1 MEKKQTKRIYRAK
14 RIYSPIKQR
23 ILLLLQAG
31 IALSFAGTIGKQL
44 RILGEMAEEWKDV
57 DRNYLKQIVREF
69 YNDRLVSEQENA
81 DGTRTIVLT
90 EKGKRRAVTF
100 GFSSMK
106 IKQPERWDGRWH
118 IVIFD
123 IPEKYKMARI
133 SLRDKLLGL
142 NFFQYQK
149 SVYIYPYP
157 CRNEVDFIV
166 EFFEVRR
173 YVRYGILTEITN
185 EAELLLRFNLKKPAV
200 EQSS

>member
-1 MEKKQTKRIYRAK
+1 M
-14 RIYSPIKQR
+14 
-23 ILLLLQAG
+23 LLLQAG
-31 IALSFAGTIGKQL
+31 VALSFAGTVGRQI
-44 RILGEMAEEWKDV
+44 RILGEVANEWKDV
-57 DRNYLKQIVREF
+57 DRNYLKQIIREF

-81 DGTRTIVLT
+81 DGTKTIVLT

-100 GFSSMK
+100 NFGSMK

-123 IPEKYKMARI
+123 IPEKYKIARI

-142 NFFQYQK
+142 SFFQYQK

-157 CRNEVDFIV
+157 CQNEVDFVV

-185 EAELLLRFNLKKPAV
+185 EAELLLRFNLKKPIA
-200 EQSS
+200 S